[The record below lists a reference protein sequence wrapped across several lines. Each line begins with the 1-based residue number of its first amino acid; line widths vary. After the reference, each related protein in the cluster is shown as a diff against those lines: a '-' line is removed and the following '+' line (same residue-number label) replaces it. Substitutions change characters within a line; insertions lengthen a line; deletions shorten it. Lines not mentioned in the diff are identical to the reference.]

1 MQKEDFIVIGKT
13 LAPFGVRGEIKVKS
27 FAQSPDRFKKLPEV
41 YIGDKPYTV
50 ESAKIQD
57 HNTVILSLGGIDDRD
72 AASDVRGDVYMTAS
86 LLEPTE
92 NEVYIRDLRG
102 LKVYEKDEYIGE
114 ILRAEIIA
122 GRELYLIKLP
132 DGKELLLPC
141 TAEFI
146 KTIDMQD
153 RKMQVVLPAGI
164 METAR

>member
-41 YIGDKPYTV
+41 HIGDKPYIV

-102 LKVYEKDEYIGE
+102 LKV
-114 ILRAEIIA
+114 
-122 GRELYLIKLP
+122 
-132 DGKELLLPC
+132 
-141 TAEFI
+141 
-146 KTIDMQD
+146 
-153 RKMQVVLPAGI
+153 
-164 METAR
+164 